1 MSLVHELERELRPH
15 FEGEFRLDPVS
26 RRLYA
31 TDASIYEIEP
41 LAVAVPRQPQDLQA
55 LVELCGRLGIPLT
68 GRGGATSLAGQTVG
82 ATVQVDFSKYL
93 DRILRFDPE
102 ARWVEVEPGI
112 LLSRLN
118 QRLAEEGLMFA
129 PDPATQEHACVGGV
143 VGNNSSGMRSLVY
156 GKTVD
161 HVLDLTLLTTRGTL
175 QLRELDGPSLDSRLA
190 QEDFEGQCYRA
201 VVNLV
206 RNNAELILQRFPKI
220 LRRVSG
226 YNLDALLEGLAA
238 AGHQVPAWDGLKAPL
253 ARVPQGFSLAPLAV
267 GSEGSLGLI
276 TRARLNL
283 VEKPRARGLL
293 VSHFNSLEEA
303 LRGNAAILELNPS
316 ASELLDRMVL
326 NLARNQLEMRR
337 LMDFLEGDPEA
348 VVVSEFSGG
357 DATEVEK
364 ALKKAA
370 KHLKK
375 LGYAHLSITEP
386 AAMERVWRVRKAGLP
401 LLLGLKGA
409 RKPVAFI
416 EDTAVA
422 PERLVE
428 YVNRFDQVVR
438 AEDTTAAYYAHASV
452 GCLHIRPLLDLKI
465 QEDVDKMARLS
476 EKISDLV
483 VEFGGSMSGEHGD
496 GLARGRWNKK
506 QFGEVV
512 YELFREVKRTFDP
525 EGLMNPGKVVDS
537 PVLTESLRL
546 GPGYAS
552 KLPELKLDWSREEGF
567 DAAVELCNG
576 AGVCRKLDR
585 ATMCPSFMVTREEE
599 HTVRGRA
606 NLLRAALNGR
616 LELKG
621 LFDRRLR
628 EALDLCLGCKACKAE
643 CPSGVDMAK
652 MKFEFMAGYYQ
663 RRRPRL
669 RTELFA
675 RPDLINRVG
684 CAAAPWSNWLA
695 RSPLAGVINFFMGV
709 APRRPLPH
717 FARQTFWSWWK
728 HRGGTRPGD
737 RRVALFVDTFNGYNE
752 PEVSIAAVKV
762 LESMGYEV
770 ELANRVCCGRPAISK
785 GFFDQA
791 EKQAKENFRRLAP
804 YVEEGIP
811 VVGLEP
817 SCILSMRDDYRDL
830 LPGEDLGPLGRT
842 CVTWEEFMSEQPLEL
857 VGECAPLLLHGHC
870 HQKAL
875 VGTDPSHRLL
885 GRLAQVEEVDSGC
898 CGMAGSFGYEVE
910 HYEIS
915 RQIGERRLFPAV
927 RRAMAE
933 GKTVV
938 AAGTSCRQQIE
949 HFTGCRALHPAE
961 LLARHLKEGCGE

>member
-1 MSLVHELERELRPH
+1 MSLAHELERDLRPH
-15 FEGEFRLDPVS
+15 FEGELRIDPVS

-31 TDASIYEIEP
+31 TDASIYEMEP
-41 LAVAVPRQPQDLQA
+41 VAVAVPKKPQDLQA
-55 LVELCGRLGIPLT
+55 LVEWCSRLKIPIT

-82 ATVQVDFSKYL
+82 ETVQVDFSKYL
-93 DRILRFDPE
+93 DRVLRYEPE
-102 ARWVEVEPGI
+102 ERWVEVEPGI

-118 QRLAEEGLMFA
+118 QVLGQDGLMFA

-143 VGNNSSGMRSLVY
+143 LGNNSSGMRSIIY

-161 HVLDLTLLTTRGTL
+161 HVLDLTLLTGRATL
-175 QLRELDGPSLDSRLA
+175 QLRELDASQLEAKLGL
-190 QEDFEGQCYRA
+190 EDFEGQCYRA
-201 VVNLV
+201 LVNLV
-206 RNNAELILQRFPKI
+206 RNNAELIVKRFPKI

-226 YNLDALLEGLAA
+226 YNLDALLEGLGTLDPAL
-238 AGHQVPAWDGLKAPL
+238 PAWDGLKAPG
-253 ARVPQGFSLAPLAV
+253 ARLPRGFSLAPLAV

-283 VEKPRARGLL
+283 VEVPAARGLL
-293 VSHFNSLEEA
+293 VSHFSSLEEA
-303 LRGNAAILELNPS
+303 LRANAALLELSPS
-316 ASELLDRMVL
+316 ASELLDKMVL
-326 NLARNQLEMRR
+326 DLARRQLEIQR
-337 LMDFLEGDPEA
+337 LMGFLEGEPAA
-348 VVVSEFSGG
+348 VVVSEFTGS
-357 DATEVEK
+357 DSTEVQK
-364 ALKKAA
+364 LLKRAA
-370 KHLKK
+370 AHLKG
-375 LGYAHLSITEP
+375 LGYAHLPITDP
-386 AAMERVWRVRKAGLP
+386 TAMDQVWRVRKAGLP

-428 YVNRFDQVVR
+428 YVRRFDEVVR

-452 GCLHIRPLLDLKI
+452 GCLHIRPLLDLK
-465 QEDVDKMARLS
+465 QGEDIEKMARLS
-476 EKISDLV
+476 DKISDLV

-506 QFGEVV
+506 QFGELV

-525 EGLMNPGKVVDS
+525 DGLMNPGKVVDS
-537 PVLTESLRL
+537 PLMTESLRF
-546 GPGYAS
+546 GANYQS
-552 KLPELKLDWSREEGF
+552 QVPELKLDWSREEGF
-567 DAAVELCNG
+567 EAAVELCNG
-576 AGVCRKLDR
+576 AGVCRKMDR
-585 ATMCPSFMVTREEE
+585 ATMCPSFMVTRDEE

-628 EALDLCLGCKACKAE
+628 KALDLCLGCKACKAE

-675 RPDLINRVG
+675 RPDLINRLG
-684 CAAAPWSNWLA
+684 CATAPWSNWLA
-695 RSPLAGVINFFMGV
+695 RSPLSGLVSFLMGI
-709 APRRPLPH
+709 APRRPLPY
-717 FARQTFWSWWK
+717 FARETFWSWWR
-728 HRGGTRPGD
+728 HRGGTRPGHH
-737 RRVALFVDTFNGYNE
+737 RVALFVDTFNGYNE
-752 PEVSIAAVKV
+752 PEVSIAAVRV
-762 LESMGYEV
+762 LEAAGFQV

-785 GFFDQA
+785 GFFDLA

-830 LPGEDLGPLGRT
+830 LPGEDLEGLART
-842 CVTWEEFMSEQPLEL
+842 CVTWEEFMSQQEIPLEA
-857 VGECAPLLLHGHC
+857 GAGPLLLHGHC

-875 VGTDPSHRLL
+875 VGTAPSHGLL
-885 GRLAQVEEVDSGC
+885 GKLPGGRVEEVDSGC
-898 CGMAGSFGYEVE
+898 CGLAGSFGYEVE

-927 RRAMAE
+927 RAAMDE

-938 AAGTSCRQQIE
+938 AAGTSCRHQIE

-961 LLARHLKEGCGE
+961 VLARHLRKE